1 VGNFAVHEEVSAR
14 AATGTGR
21 AALAFGVLLCV
32 LCVTA
37 YAATPVI
44 TRPQSDLT
52 GRYAFEGRLPPA
64 MKDFGSISL
73 FAADGDPAR
82 LSGEVVVN
90 RTASAPVTFKIIPT
104 SVTGDRLTFK
114 TQNIGGVSYAF
125 AGRVSTRKLPEER
138 GGREVIVLEGALT
151 KTRLGRKLGEIKGSF
166 VYEDAGN

>member
-1 VGNFAVHEEVSAR
+1 MHEGVSAR

-21 AALAFGVLLCV
+21 AGLTFGVLLCV

-52 GRYAFEGRLPPA
+52 GRYAFGGRLPAA

-73 FAADGDPAR
+73 VAADGDPAR

-104 SVTGDRLTFK
+104 SVSGDRLTFK
-114 TQNIGGVSYAF
+114 TQNIGGVSYSF
-125 AGRVSTRKLPEER
+125 AGRVLTRKLPEEK
-138 GGREVIVLEGALT
+138 GGGEVTVLDGALT
-151 KTRLGRKLGEIKGSF
+151 KSKLGRRIGEIKGEF
-166 VYEDAGN
+166 VYEDSGN